1 MLLDKAKEEYG
12 TLPDERN
19 SFPAVDARGTK
30 ICERH
35 RTKKRNWCLR
45 PRAATFPRLKNW

>member
-35 RTKKRNWCLR
+35 RTKTAGFHSR
-45 PRAATFPRLKNW
+45 PR